1 MDSPAGSSFGK
12 YTLNRLLGEGGMGQV
27 YEAYD
32 TEKNRIVALKILSD
46 GLSNDDTFRKRFQR
60 ESHAAAVLQEPHVI
74 PIHDWGEID
83 GRLFIDMRLVHGDT
97 LSDLI
102 ARGPLEPQR
111 AVSIICQV
119 GEALDA
125 AHAEGLIHR
134 DIKPHN
140 IIVTASDFAYL
151 LDFGIAETTG
161 QTRLT
166 EEGMTL
172 GTFHYMAPERFRDQA
187 ATPSVDVY
195 ALACVLYEALTG
207 QTPFADDKVEVLL
220 AAHLYSPPPLASRAN
235 PGVPPAL
242 DEVIV
247 RGMAKEPDD
256 RYASAGAL
264 GVAASQALGS
274 SAATAP
280 WPTRSGAAATA
291 QSSAPTA
298 LWGPAADGPTEQMA
312 KEAGASG
319 TSGQRRK
326 VNWLLVAAVL
336 VVVAAIGVGVG
347 LLMHGSSAPKTPTPS
362 AAPPPAVSSTAPTAV
377 PAASPQAVPPS
388 APGAA
393 RPPLVT
399 GPDNSFKHV
408 VCDEGFTLP
417 GQTGFA
423 THSGR
428 GSHTTGCLLA
438 RNVLTEYWAQ
448 YGNAGPQ
455 PRTVSARGA
464 ADCQKVAGAACDGAK
479 FVMQCQQNAGD
490 SWITCTGGFDARVYL
505 W

>member
-1 MDSPAGSSFGK
+1 
-12 YTLNRLLGEGGMGQV
+12 
-27 YEAYD
+27 
-32 TEKNRIVALKILSD
+32 
-46 GLSNDDTFRKRFQR
+46 
-60 ESHAAAVLQEPHVI
+60 
-74 PIHDWGEID
+74 
-83 GRLFIDMRLVHGDT
+83 
-97 LSDLI
+97 
-102 ARGPLEPQR
+102 
-111 AVSIICQV
+111 
-119 GEALDA
+119 
-125 AHAEGLIHR
+125 
-134 DIKPHN
+134 
-140 IIVTASDFAYL
+140 
-151 LDFGIAETTG
+151 
-161 QTRLT
+161 
-166 EEGMTL
+166 
-172 GTFHYMAPERFRDQA
+172 
-187 ATPSVDVY
+187 
-195 ALACVLYEALTG
+195 
-207 QTPFADDKVEVLL
+207 
-220 AAHLYSPPPLASRAN
+220 
-235 PGVPPAL
+235 
-242 DEVIV
+242 
-247 RGMAKEPDD
+247 
-256 RYASAGAL
+256 
-264 GVAASQALGS
+264 
-274 SAATAP
+274 
-280 WPTRSGAAATA
+280 
-291 QSSAPTA
+291 
-298 LWGPAADGPTEQMA
+298 
-312 KEAGASG
+312 
-319 TSGQRRK
+319 
-326 VNWLLVAAVL
+326 VL